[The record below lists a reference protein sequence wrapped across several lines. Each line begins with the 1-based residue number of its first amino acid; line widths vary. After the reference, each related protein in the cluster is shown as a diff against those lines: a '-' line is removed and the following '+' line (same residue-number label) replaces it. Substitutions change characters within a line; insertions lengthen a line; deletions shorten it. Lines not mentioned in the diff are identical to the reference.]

1 LGRDKY
7 EHEKPRIL
15 FNTSQILFCRPDWN
29 SSYPYFDADFRNAV
43 GEGQVWQFEVF
54 NPSRSKSSIVF
65 EGLEKIPTSY
75 QIAVLNLTTMKM
87 ESIRESTRIEFQPA
101 SETTIF
107 RLLVGYPSFVER
119 QLDEN
124 VPATFALHQN
134 YPNPFNPAT
143 TIKYDLPV
151 ACQVS
156 LTIYSILGR
165 EVATVVDG
173 WQEKGYKSFEW
184 SAQSLSTGM
193 YFYRLKAGEYTAVR
207 KMVVLK

>member
-1 LGRDKY
+1 
-7 EHEKPRIL
+7 
-15 FNTSQILFCRPDWN
+15 
-29 SSYPYFDADFRNAV
+29 
-43 GEGQVWQFEVF
+43 
-54 NPSRSKSSIVF
+54 
-65 EGLEKIPTSY
+65 
-75 QIAVLNLTTMKM
+75 M